1 MSTATLNDE
10 ILRLQSITNILNGYV
25 MLVLIIFGTVG
36 NLLNIYVF
44 IYLKELRRMPNSV
57 FLISTSIGSLVLLW
71 ATRFPR
77 SILAI
82 TDIDLLVN
90 SPIYCKIRW
99 LLGRWGLNMPVTCV
113 CLSSIACFL
122 ITSRNVHYR
131 HFLTVQRA
139 CFIVI
144 IFSIIYLIICMPDAI
159 YYKVPGCTAS
169 ANARFMYA
177 QFITYFNLSITN
189 ALSLFVLAL
198 FSILT
203 WNNLRLSRFVK
214 RSRFQEQV
222 NQMMVAEFILVL
234 VTATP
239 TFVFNIY
246 QQATQSVRKSDLRL
260 AQENLWSTV
269 GAVINFTMHT
279 GTFYV
284 YVIVSRAYRQ
294 NVLTAICWKKRN
306 RILPKHTHTPHEQIV
321 HSLSRRTTR

>member
-25 MLVLIIFGTVG
+25 MLVLIIFGTV
-36 NLLNIYVF
+36 
-44 IYLKELRRMPNSV
+44 ELRRMPNSV

-169 ANARFMYA
+169 ANARF
-177 QFITYFNLSITN
+177 I
-189 ALSLFVLAL
+189 
-198 FSILT
+198 ILT